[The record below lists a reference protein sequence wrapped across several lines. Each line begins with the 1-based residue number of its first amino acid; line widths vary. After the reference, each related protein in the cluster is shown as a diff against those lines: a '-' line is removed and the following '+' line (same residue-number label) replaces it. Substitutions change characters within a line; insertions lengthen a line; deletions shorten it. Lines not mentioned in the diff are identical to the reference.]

1 MVGLMVTSSK
11 RPYANTP
18 CLPRLLLPVPLSPQ
32 QTTADPCPRRGPSN
46 TDRSDSVSC
55 GVSAPFPWV
64 LVHTRFCLC
73 TPRLSGGYEVY
84 TLLHTNKASEGSGIT
99 AELFQILKDDAV
111 KVLHSMSA
119 NLENSPVVTELERVS
134 FPSNAKE
141 CFNYY
146 TMAFISHAS
155 QVMLKIFQARL
166 QQYVN
171 QELPNIHTGFRK
183 GRGTRDQIASI
194 CWIMKKSR
202 EFQENIYLCFPDA
215 GEN

>member
-1 MVGLMVTSSK
+1 MVTSSK
-11 RPYANTP
+11 RAYANTP

-32 QTTADPCPRRGPSN
+32 QATADPRLCRGPSN
-46 TDRSDSVSC
+46 TGRSDSVSC
-55 GVSAPFPWV
+55 GVSTPFPWV

-73 TPRLSGGYEVY
+73 PQRLSGGYEVY
-84 TLLHTNKASEGSGIT
+84 TLLHTSKASEGGGIP
-99 AELFQILKDDAV
+99 AELFQVLKDAV

-155 QVMLKIFQARL
+155 QVMLKSLQARL

-183 GRGTRDQIASI
+183 GRGTNCQHWLDHEEIKGI
-194 CWIMKKSR
+194 PGKH
-202 EFQENIYLCFPDA
+202 LPLLP
-215 GEN
+215 